1 MTVKELVQKYGLKNI
16 VSFEG
21 IVQNKDVYKYL
32 AKGNIAIL
40 ISALEGLPLSLI
52 EGMRSGMGII
62 STRVSGIP
70 EVVNEG
76 VNGVLIN
83 PDIDELV
90 EVFNNLDNYDW
101 DKMGV
106 ESRKSFDDYYNF
118 PRMRRDYVKM
128 LQKALGN
135 NVQA

>member
-1 MTVKELVQKYGLKNI
+1 M
-16 VSFEG
+16 
-21 IVQNKDVYKYL
+21 

-70 EVVNEG
+70 EIVNEG
-76 VNGVLIN
+76 KNGVLIN
-83 PDIDELV
+83 PVVDELV
-90 EVFNNLDNYDW
+90 KVFNNLNKYDW
-101 DKMGV
+101 NKMGL

-118 PRMRRDYVKM
+118 PRMRRDYIHM
-128 LQKALGN
+128 LQKALGDKM
-135 NVQA
+135 